1 LLFFFITTKKYLLIN
16 GWSFILKNNWSKK
29 SANKYVKKYQ
39 KLGFS
44 KDLALR
50 VYTTRLL
57 GRNKELVLHG
67 GGNSSVKTSIK
78 DIDGKKYNV
87 LCVKGS
93 GWDMANIEPEGLPAV
108 KLEPLL
114 ALKKKKYLSDE
125 GMVSYQKRNLIDIS
139 SPNPSVE
146 TFLHA
151 FLPFK
156 YVDHTHADAVLNIT
170 NRPGGLNFCK
180 KIFGNK
186 VNIVPYVMPG
196 FMLAKKINEVYLK
209 NPNIDCLILMNHGIF
224 TFANDAKGAYDLMIK
239 YVSQAERAIKK
250 LKVKKIKQI
259 KKFSTKFNVHEIAPI
274 IRGLLSNNKDQK
286 FVVNYRLNK
295 HLKYF
300 MNGKNVRSYS
310 SKGTATPDHVIRVKP
325 FPLIITPKKN
335 SSINEF
341 KETAKKAFENYRKK
355 YINYFN
361 INKNKVKEKKVM
373 LDTSPRVVLVQN
385 VGVFT
390 IGKDLNSAK
399 IAGDLTET
407 NAKVITSVEESS
419 SYKFIPEKDLFDV
432 EYWSLEQAKIKKA
445 KKLLEGNVVVITG
458 STGTIGY
465 ATYKIFKSY
474 GAETVLLDY
483 NLERLKDLQSKI
495 KDLCIH
501 CDVRN
506 KKSVKK
512 AFKQICEKYGGIDIL
527 ISNAGTATNGAIGEI
542 DDNILR
548 QSFED
553 NFFSHQNCASEAIK
567 IMKKQNING
576 CLLFNISKQSV
587 NPGKN
592 FGPYGLPKSALLS
605 LCKQY
610 AVDYGSYGIRS
621 NGVNADRIRSGLM
634 NDKMIRTRA
643 KARSISTDD
652 YMRGNLLLNEVK
664 AEDVAKAFFHLATSK
679 KTTGAVLT
687 VDGGNIA
694 ASLR

>member
-1 LLFFFITTKKYLLIN
+1 
-16 GWSFILKNNWSKK
+16 LKNNWSNNE
-29 SANKYVKKYQ
+29 SKKYIR
-39 KLGFS
+39 KYKNLGYS

-57 GRNKELVLHG
+57 GRNSELVLHG
-67 GGNSSVKTSIK
+67 GGNTSVKTSIK

-93 GWDMANIEPEGLPAV
+93 GWDMGEIEPEGLPAV
-108 KLEPLL
+108 KLDPLL

-125 GMVSYQKRNLIDIS
+125 DMVSYQKRNLINIK

-156 YVDHTHADAVLNIT
+156 YVDHTHADAILNVT
-170 NRPGGLNFCK
+170 NRSGGLNFCK

-186 VNIVPYVMPG
+186 VSIVPYVMPG
-196 FMLAKKINEVYLK
+196 FMLSKKVSEIYSK
-209 NPNIDCLILMNHGIF
+209 NPNINCLILMNHGIF
-224 TFANDAKGAYDLMIK
+224 TFSNDAKDAYSLMIK

-259 KKFSTKFNVHEIAPI
+259 KNYFTKFTAHEIAPI
-274 IRGLLSNNKDQK
+274 IRGLSSNNNDQK
-286 FVVNYRLNK
+286 FIVNYRLNK
-295 HLKYF
+295 DLKYF

-335 SSINEF
+335 SSINDF
-341 KETAKKAFENYRKK
+341 KLTAKKAFDNYRKK

-361 INKNKVKEKKVM
+361 VNKKKVKDKKVM
-373 LDTSPRVVLVQN
+373 LDTSPRVVFVQN
-385 VGVFT
+385 IGMFS
-390 IGKDLNSAK
+390 IGKDLNGAK
-399 IAGDLTET
+399 IAGDLTDT
-407 NAKVITSVEESS
+407 NAKVIASVEETST
-419 SYKFIPEKDLFDV
+419 YKFIPEKDLFDV
-432 EYWSLEQAKIKKA
+432 EYWSLEQAKIKKQ
-445 KKLLEGNVVVITG
+445 KKLLEGNVVVVTG
-458 STGTIGY
+458 STGAIGF
-465 ATYKIFKSY
+465 ATYKMFKSY
-474 GAETVLLDY
+474 GAEVVLLDY
-483 NLERLKDLQSKI
+483 NLEKIKNLQSKV

-512 AFKQICEKYGGIDIL
+512 AFDQICKKYGGVDIL
-527 ISNAGTATNGAIGEI
+527 ISNAGTAIAGPIAEV
-542 DDNILR
+542 DDKILR

-567 IMKKQNING
+567 IMKKQNTNG

-634 NDKMIRTRA
+634 TDKMIKARA
-643 KARSISTDD
+643 KARSVTTTD
-652 YMRGNLLLNEVK
+652 YMKGNLLLNEVK
-664 AEDVAKAFFHLATSK
+664 AEDVAKAFFHLAISK

>member
-1 LLFFFITTKKYLLIN
+1 M
-16 GWSFILKNNWSKK
+16 KNNWSKS
-29 SANKYVKKYQ
+29 SAKKYI
-39 KLGFS
+39 KKYKNIGFS

-67 GGNSSVKTSIK
+67 GGNTSVKTTIK

-93 GWDMANIEPEGLPAV
+93 GWDMADIEPEGLPAV
-108 KLEPLL
+108 KLEPLI
-114 ALKKKKYLSDE
+114 ALKNKKYLSDE
-125 GMVSYQKRNLIDIS
+125 DMVSYQKRNLINIKA
-139 SPNPSVE
+139 PNPSVE

-156 YVDHTHADAVLNIT
+156 FVDHTHADAVLNAT

-180 KIFGNK
+180 KVFGNK
-186 VNIVPYVMPG
+186 VSIVPYVMPG
-196 FMLAKKINEVYLK
+196 FMLAKKINEIYSI
-209 NPNIDCLILMNHGIF
+209 NPNINCLILMNHGIF
-224 TFANDAKGAYDLMIK
+224 TFADDAKEAYDLMIK
-239 YVSQAERAIKK
+239 YVSQAERAINK

-259 KKFSTKFNVHEIAPI
+259 KNFSTRFNAHEIAPI

-335 SSINEF
+335 SSIDEF
-341 KETAKKAFENYRKK
+341 KVTAKKAFENYRKK

-361 INKNKVKEKKVM
+361 VNKNKVKGKKVM

-390 IGKDLNSAK
+390 IGKDLNAAK

-407 NAKVITSVEESS
+407 NAKVIASVEETSA
-419 SYKFIPEKDLFDV
+419 YKFIPEKDIFDV
-432 EYWSLEQAKIKKA
+432 EYWSLEQAKINKPKKI
-445 KKLLEGNVVVITG
+445 LEGNVVVITG
-458 STGTIGY
+458 STGTIGFE
-465 ATYKIFKSY
+465 TYKMFKSY
-474 GAETVLLDY
+474 GAEVVLLDY
-483 NLERLKDLQSKI
+483 NLERLKNLQSKI
-495 KDLCIH
+495 KELCIH

-512 AFKQICEKYGGIDIL
+512 VFNQICEKYGGIDIL

-542 DDNILR
+542 DDNVLR

-643 KARSISTDD
+643 KARSVSTDD
-652 YMRGNLLLNEVK
+652 YMRENLLLNEVK

>member
-1 LLFFFITTKKYLLIN
+1 M
-16 GWSFILKNNWSKK
+16 KNNWS
-29 SANKYVKKYQ
+29 NKEAKQFIKKY
-39 KLGFS
+39 KNLGFS
-44 KDLALR
+44 KDIALR
-50 VYTTRLL
+50 VYTSRLL
-57 GRNKELVLHG
+57 GKNKELVLHG
-67 GGNSSVKTSIK
+67 GGNTSVKTRIR
-78 DIDGKKYNV
+78 DIDGKNYEV

-93 GWDMANIEPEGLPAV
+93 GWDMADIEPEGLPAV

-114 ALKKKKYLSDE
+114 AMKKKKYLSDE
-125 GMVSYQKRNLIDIS
+125 DMVSFQKRNLINIK

-156 YVDHTHADAVLNIT
+156 YVDHTHSDAILNLT
-170 NRPGGLNFCK
+170 NRPEGLNFCN

-186 VNIVPYVMPG
+186 VSIVPYVMPG
-196 FMLAKKINEVYLK
+196 FMLAKKINEVYSK
-209 NPNIDCLILMNHGIF
+209 NPNINCLILMNHGIF
-224 TFANDAKGAYDLMIK
+224 TFADDAKEAYSLMIK

-259 KKFSTKFNVHEIAPI
+259 KNFSTKFDVNEIAPI
-274 IRGLLSNNKDQK
+274 IRGLLSENKDQK

-300 MNGKNVRSYS
+300 INGKNVRSYS

-335 SSINEF
+335 STIDEF
-341 KETAKKAFENYRKK
+341 KTTAKKAFDNYRKK
-355 YINYFN
+355 YINYFSV
-361 INKNKVKEKKVM
+361 NKKKVKGKKVM

-385 VGVFT
+385 VGMFSV
-390 IGKDLNSAK
+390 GKDLNSAR

-407 NAKVITSVEESS
+407 NARVISSVEETST
-419 SYKFIPEKDLFDV
+419 YKFIPEKDLFDV
-432 EYWSLEQAKIKKA
+432 EYWSLEQAKIKKP

-458 STGTIGY
+458 STGTIGFE
-465 ATYKIFKSY
+465 TYKMFKSY
-474 GAETVLLDY
+474 GAEVVLLDY
-483 NLERLKDLQSKI
+483 NLKRLKDLQSKI

-512 AFKQICEKYGGIDIL
+512 AFTQICEKYGGIDIL
-527 ISNAGTATNGAIGEI
+527 ISNAGTAINGAIGEVS
-542 DDNILR
+542 DDILR

>member
-1 LLFFFITTKKYLLIN
+1 M
-16 GWSFILKNNWSKK
+16 KNNWSKS
-29 SANKYVKKYQ
+29 SAKKYI
-39 KLGFS
+39 KKYKNIGFS

-67 GGNSSVKTSIK
+67 GGNTSVKTTIK

-93 GWDMANIEPEGLPAV
+93 GWDMADIEPEGLPAV
-108 KLEPLL
+108 KLEPLI
-114 ALKKKKYLSDE
+114 ALKNKKYLSDE
-125 GMVSYQKRNLIDIS
+125 DMVSYQKRNLINIKA
-139 SPNPSVE
+139 PNPSVE

-156 YVDHTHADAVLNIT
+156 FVDHTHADAVLNAT

-180 KIFGNK
+180 KVFGNK
-186 VNIVPYVMPG
+186 VSIVPYVMPG
-196 FMLAKKINEVYLK
+196 FMLAKKINEIYSI
-209 NPNIDCLILMNHGIF
+209 NPNINCLILMNHGIF
-224 TFANDAKGAYDLMIK
+224 TFADDAKEAYDLMIK
-239 YVSQAERAIKK
+239 YVSQAERAINK

-259 KKFSTKFNVHEIAPI
+259 KNFSTKFNAHEIAPI

-341 KETAKKAFENYRKK
+341 KITAKKAFENYRKK

-361 INKNKVKEKKVM
+361 VNKNKVKEKKVM

-385 VGVFT
+385 VGVFAV
-390 IGKDLNSAK
+390 GKDLNAAK
-399 IAGDLTET
+399 IAGDLTVT
-407 NAKVITSVEESS
+407 NAKVIASVEETSA
-419 SYKFIPEKDLFDV
+419 YKFIPEKDIFDV
-432 EYWSLEQAKIKKA
+432 EYWSLEQAKINKPKKI
-445 KKLLEGNVVVITG
+445 LEGNVVVITG
-458 STGTIGY
+458 STGTIGFE
-465 ATYKIFKSY
+465 TYKMFKSY
-474 GAETVLLDY
+474 GAEVVLLDY

-495 KDLCIH
+495 KELCIH

-512 AFKQICEKYGGIDIL
+512 VFNQICEKYGGIDIL

-542 DDNILR
+542 DDNVLR

-592 FGPYGLPKSALLS
+592 FGPYGLPKAALLS

-643 KARSISTDD
+643 KARSVSTDD
-652 YMRGNLLLNEVK
+652 YMRENLLLNEVK

>member
-1 LLFFFITTKKYLLIN
+1 
-16 GWSFILKNNWSKK
+16 LKNNWSNNE
-29 SANKYVKKYQ
+29 SKKYIR
-39 KLGFS
+39 KYKNLGYS

-57 GRNKELVLHG
+57 GRNNELVLHG
-67 GGNSSVKTSIK
+67 GGNTSVKTSIK

-93 GWDMANIEPEGLPAV
+93 GWDMGEIEPEGLPAV
-108 KLEPLL
+108 KLDPLL
-114 ALKKKKYLSDE
+114 ALKNKKHLSDE
-125 GMVSYQKRNLIDIS
+125 DMVSYQKRNLINIK

-156 YVDHTHADAVLNIT
+156 YVDHTHADAILNVT
-170 NRPGGLNFCK
+170 NRPSGLNFCK

-186 VNIVPYVMPG
+186 VSIVPYVMPG
-196 FMLAKKINEVYLK
+196 FKLSKKVSEIYSK
-209 NPNIDCLILMNHGIF
+209 NPNINCLILMNHGIF
-224 TFANDAKGAYDLMIK
+224 TFSDDAKESYSLMIK

-259 KKFSTKFNVHEIAPI
+259 KNFTTKFNAHEIAPI

-286 FVVNYRLNK
+286 FVINYRLNK

-300 MNGKNVRSYS
+300 MNGKNVKSYS

-335 SSINEF
+335 SSIDEF
-341 KETAKKAFENYRKK
+341 KVTAKKAFENYRKK
-355 YINYFN
+355 YISYFN
-361 INKNKVKEKKVM
+361 VNKNKVKEKKVM

-385 VGVFT
+385 VGVFAV
-390 IGKDLNSAK
+390 GKDLNAAK

-407 NAKVITSVEESS
+407 NAKVITSVEETSA
-419 SYKFIPEKDLFDV
+419 YKFIPEKDLFDV

-458 STGTIGY
+458 STGTIGFE
-465 ATYKIFKSY
+465 TYKIFKSY
-474 GAETVLLDY
+474 GAEVVLLDY
-483 NLERLKDLQSKI
+483 NLEKLKDLQLKI
-495 KDLCIH
+495 KELCIH

-512 AFKQICEKYGGIDIL
+512 AFNQVCEKYGGIDIL
-527 ISNAGTATNGAIGEI
+527 ISNAGTAINGAIGEV

-634 NDKMIRTRA
+634 NDKMIKTRA
-643 KARSISTDD
+643 KARSVTADD
-652 YMRGNLLLNEVK
+652 YMKGNLLLNEVK

-679 KTTGAVLT
+679 KTTGAVLA

>member
-1 LLFFFITTKKYLLIN
+1 LV
-16 GWSFILKNNWSKK
+16 LKNNWSKNI
-29 SANKYVKKYQ
+29 AKKYIKKYK
-39 KLGFS
+39 KLGFTA
-44 KDLALR
+44 DLALR

-67 GGNSSVKTSIK
+67 GGNTSVKTTIK
-78 DIDGKKYNV
+78 DIDGKKYKV

-93 GWDMANIEPEGLPAV
+93 GWDMADIEPPGLPAV

-114 ALKKKKYLSDE
+114 SLKNKKYLSDE
-125 GMVSYQKRNLIDIS
+125 DMVAYQKRNLIDVN

-170 NRPGGLNFCK
+170 NRPGGLNLCK
-180 KIFGNK
+180 KIFGDK
-186 VNIVPYVMPG
+186 VSIVPYVMPG
-196 FMLAKKINEVYLK
+196 FMLAKKIHEVYSK
-209 NPNIDCLILMNHGIF
+209 NPKINCLILMNHGIF
-224 TFANDAKGAYDLMIK
+224 TFANDCKEAYDLMIK
-239 YVSQAERAIKK
+239 YVSKAENAIKK
-250 LKVKKIKQI
+250 LKTKKIKQI
-259 KKFSTKFNVHEIAPI
+259 KKFSTKFNPYEVAPI
-274 IRGLLSNNKDQK
+274 IRGLLSENKDQK
-286 FVVNYRLNK
+286 FVINYRLNK

-300 MNGKNVRSYS
+300 INGKNVKAYS

-335 SSINEF
+335 SSVEEF
-341 KETAKKAFENYRKK
+341 KKIAKKAFENYRKK
-355 YINYFN
+355 YIHYFN
-361 INKNKVKEKKVM
+361 VNHRKAKEKKVM
-373 LDTSPRVVLVQN
+373 LDTSPRVVLIQN
-385 VGVFT
+385 VGMFSV
-390 IGKDLNSAK
+390 GKDLNAAK

-407 NAKVITSVEESS
+407 NARVISSVEETS

-432 EYWSLEQAKIKKA
+432 EYWSLEQAKIKKK
-445 KKLLEGNVVVITG
+445 KKLLEGNVVVVTG
-458 STGTIGY
+458 STGTIGFE
-465 ATYKIFKSY
+465 TYKMFKSY
-474 GAETVLLDY
+474 GAEVVLLDN
-483 NLERLKDLQSKI
+483 NLERLTEVQSKI
-495 KDLCIH
+495 KDLCIL
-501 CDVRN
+501 CDVTN
-506 KKSVKK
+506 KKSVKN
-512 AFKQICEKYGGIDIL
+512 AFKQICEKFGGIDIL
-527 ISNAGTATNGAIGEI
+527 VSNAGTAPGGSIGEVS
-542 DDNILR
+542 DEILR
-548 QSFED
+548 KSFEI
-553 NFFSHQNCASEAIK
+553 NFFSHQNCASEAVK
-567 IMKKQNING
+567 IMKKQNTNG

-610 AVDYGSYGIRS
+610 AVDYGAYGIRS

-634 NDKMIRTRA
+634 TNKMIKTRA
-643 KARSISTDD
+643 KARAVSTDD
-652 YMRGNLLLNEVK
+652 YMKGNLLLNEVK

>member
-1 LLFFFITTKKYLLIN
+1 
-16 GWSFILKNNWSKK
+16 LKNNWSKS
-29 SANKYVKKYQ
+29 SAKKYI
-39 KLGFS
+39 KKYKNIGFS

-67 GGNSSVKTSIK
+67 GGNTSVKTTIK

-93 GWDMANIEPEGLPAV
+93 GWDMADIEPEGLPAV
-108 KLEPLL
+108 KLEPLI
-114 ALKKKKYLSDE
+114 ALKNKKYLSDE
-125 GMVSYQKRNLIDIS
+125 DMVSYQKRNLINIKA
-139 SPNPSVE
+139 PNPSVE

-156 YVDHTHADAVLNIT
+156 FVDHTHADAVLNAT

-180 KIFGNK
+180 KVFGNK
-186 VNIVPYVMPG
+186 VSIVPYVMPG
-196 FMLAKKINEVYLK
+196 FMLAKKINEIYSI
-209 NPNIDCLILMNHGIF
+209 NPNINCLILMNHGIF
-224 TFANDAKGAYDLMIK
+224 TFADDAKEAYDLMIK
-239 YVSQAERAIKK
+239 YVSQAERAINK

-259 KKFSTKFNVHEIAPI
+259 KNFSTRFNAHEIAPI

-335 SSINEF
+335 SSIDEF
-341 KETAKKAFENYRKK
+341 KITAKKAFENYRKK

-361 INKNKVKEKKVM
+361 VNKNKVKGKKVM

-390 IGKDLNSAK
+390 IGKDLNAAK

-407 NAKVITSVEESS
+407 NAKVIASVEETSA
-419 SYKFIPEKDLFDV
+419 YKFIPEKDIFD
-432 EYWSLEQAKIKKA
+432 
-445 KKLLEGNVVVITG
+445 LEGNVVVITG
-458 STGTIGY
+458 STGTIGFE
-465 ATYKIFKSY
+465 TYKMFKSY
-474 GAETVLLDY
+474 GAEVVLLDY

-495 KDLCIH
+495 KELCIH

-512 AFKQICEKYGGIDIL
+512 VFNQICEKYGGIDIL

-542 DDNILR
+542 DDNVLR

-643 KARSISTDD
+643 KARSVSTDD
-652 YMRGNLLLNEVK
+652 YMRENLLLNEVK

>member
-1 LLFFFITTKKYLLIN
+1 M
-16 GWSFILKNNWSKK
+16 KNNWSK
-29 SANKYVKKYQ
+29 SFANKYIKKYK

-67 GGNSSVKTSIK
+67 GGNTSVKTTIK
-78 DIDGKKYNV
+78 DIDGKKYKV

-93 GWDMANIEPEGLPAV
+93 GWDMADIEPAGLPAV

-114 ALKKKKYLSDE
+114 TLKEKKYLSDE
-125 GMVSYQKRNLIDIS
+125 NMVSFQKRNLIDIK

-156 YVDHTHADAVLNIT
+156 FVDHTHADAVLNVT

-180 KIFGNK
+180 KVFGSK
-186 VNIVPYVMPG
+186 VSVVPYVMPG
-196 FMLAKKINEVYLK
+196 FMLAKKINMIYSE
-209 NPNIDCLILMNHGIF
+209 NPNINCLILMNHGIF
-224 TFANDAKGAYDLMIK
+224 TFADKAKEAYDLMIK

-259 KKFSTKFNVHEIAPI
+259 KNFSTKFNAHEIAPI

-341 KETAKKAFENYRKK
+341 KITAKKAFENYRKK

-361 INKNKVKEKKVM
+361 VNKNKVKGKKVM

-390 IGKDLNSAK
+390 IGKDLNAAK

-407 NAKVITSVEESS
+407 NAKVIASVEETSA
-419 SYKFIPEKDLFDV
+419 YKFIPEKDIFDV
-432 EYWSLEQAKIKKA
+432 EYWSLEQAKINKPKKI
-445 KKLLEGNVVVITG
+445 LEGNVVVITG
-458 STGTIGY
+458 STGTIGFE
-465 ATYKIFKSY
+465 TYKMFKSY
-474 GAETVLLDY
+474 GAEVVLLDY

-495 KDLCIH
+495 KELCIH

-512 AFKQICEKYGGIDIL
+512 VFNQICEKYGGIDIL

-542 DDNILR
+542 DDNVLR

-643 KARSISTDD
+643 KARSVSTDD
-652 YMRGNLLLNEVK
+652 YMRENLLLNEVK

>member
-1 LLFFFITTKKYLLIN
+1 M
-16 GWSFILKNNWSKK
+16 KNNWSN
-29 SANKYVKKYQ
+29 SDSKKYIR
-39 KLGFS
+39 KYKNLGYS

-57 GRNKELVLHG
+57 GRNSELVLHG
-67 GGNSSVKTSIK
+67 GGNTSVKTSIK
-78 DIDGKKYNV
+78 DIDGKKYEV

-93 GWDMANIEPEGLPAV
+93 GWNMGEIEPEGLPAV
-108 KLEPLL
+108 KLDPLL
-114 ALKKKKYLSDE
+114 SLKKKKYLSDQD
-125 GMVSYQKRNLIDIS
+125 MVSYQKRNLINIK

-156 YVDHTHADAVLNIT
+156 YVDHTHADAILKIT

-180 KIFGNK
+180 KVFGNK
-186 VNIVPYVMPG
+186 VAIVPYVMPG
-196 FMLAKKINEVYLK
+196 FMLSKKVNEIYSKNPKIN
-209 NPNIDCLILMNHGIF
+209 CLILMNHGIF
-224 TFANDAKGAYDLMIK
+224 TFSNDAKEAYSLMIK
-239 YVSQAERAIKK
+239 YVSQSEKAIKK

-259 KKFSTKFNVHEIAPI
+259 KNYSTKFKAHEIAPI
-274 IRGLLSNNKDQK
+274 IRGLSSSNNDQK
-286 FVVNYRLNK
+286 FIVNYRLNK
-295 HLKYF
+295 DLKYF

-310 SKGTATPDHVIRVKP
+310 SRGTATPDHVIRVKP

-335 SSINEF
+335 SSINDF
-341 KETAKKAFENYRKK
+341 KITAKKAFSNYRKK

-361 INKNKVKEKKVM
+361 TNKNKVKGKKVM
-373 LDTSPRVVLVQN
+373 LDTSPRVVFVQN
-385 VGVFT
+385 VGMFS
-390 IGKDLNSAK
+390 IGKDLNGAK
-399 IAGDLTET
+399 IAGDLANT
-407 NAKVITSVEESS
+407 NAKVISSVEETS
-419 SYKFIPEKDLFDV
+419 SYKFIPEKNFFDV

-458 STGTIGY
+458 STGAIGFE
-465 ATYKIFKSY
+465 TYKIFKSY
-474 GAETVLLDY
+474 GAEVVLLDY
-483 NLERLKDLQSKI
+483 NLQRIKNLQSKV
-495 KDLCIH
+495 KELCIH

-506 KKSVKK
+506 KKNVKK
-512 AFKQICEKYGGIDIL
+512 AFDQICEKYGGVDIL
-527 ISNAGTATNGAIGEI
+527 ISNAGTAVSGSIAEV
-542 DDNILR
+542 DDKILR

-553 NFFSHQNCASEAIK
+553 NFFSHQNCASETIK
-567 IMKKQNING
+567 IMKKQNTGG

-634 NDKMIRTRA
+634 TDKMIKSRA
-643 KARSISTDD
+643 KARRVSTDN

-664 AEDVAKAFFHLATSK
+664 TEDVAKAFFHLAISK
-679 KTTGAVLT
+679 KTTGAILT

>member
-1 LLFFFITTKKYLLIN
+1 M
-16 GWSFILKNNWSKK
+16 KNNWSKK
-29 SANKYVKKYQ
+29 IAKEYIKKYK

-44 KDLALR
+44 SDLALR

-67 GGNSSVKTSIK
+67 GGNTSVKTTIK
-78 DIDGKKYNV
+78 DIDGRKYKV

-93 GWDMANIEPEGLPAV
+93 GWDMADIEPAGLPAV
-108 KLEPLL
+108 KLDPLL
-114 ALKKKKYLSDE
+114 ALKNKKYLSDE
-125 GMVSYQKRNLIDIS
+125 DMVAYQKRNLIDIK

-156 YVDHTHADAVLNIT
+156 YVDHTHADAVLNVT
-170 NRPGGLNFCK
+170 NRPSGLNFCK
-180 KIFGNK
+180 KIFGDN
-186 VNIVPYVMPG
+186 VSIVPYVMPG
-196 FMLAKKINEVYLK
+196 FMLAKKIHEVYSK
-209 NPNIDCLILMNHGIF
+209 NPKINCLILMNHGIF
-224 TFANDAKGAYDLMIK
+224 TFANDCKEAYDLMIK
-239 YVSQAERAIKK
+239 YVSKAEREIKK
-250 LKVKKIKQI
+250 LKSKKIKQI
-259 KKFSTKFNVHEIAPI
+259 KKYSTNFNPHDIAPTL
-274 IRGLLSNNKDQK
+274 RGLLSENKDQK
-286 FVVNYRLNK
+286 FVINYRLNK

-300 MNGKNVRSYS
+300 INGKNVRAYS

-335 SSINEF
+335 SSIAEF
-341 KETAKKAFENYRKK
+341 KSTARKAFENYRKK
-355 YINYFN
+355 YIHYFN
-361 INKNKVKEKKVM
+361 VNHKKTKEKKVM
-373 LDTSPRVVLVQN
+373 LDTSPRVILVQN
-385 VGVFT
+385 VGMFSA
-390 IGKDLNSAK
+390 GKDLNAAK

-407 NAKVITSVEESS
+407 NAKVITSVEETS

-458 STGTIGY
+458 STGTIGFE
-465 ATYKIFKSY
+465 TYKMFKNY
-474 GAETVLLDY
+474 GAEVVLLDY
-483 NLERLKDLQSKI
+483 DLDKLKKVQSKI

-501 CDVRN
+501 CDVTN

-512 AFKQICEKYGGIDIL
+512 AFKQICEKFGGIDIL
-527 ISNAGTATNGAIGEI
+527 ISNAGTAPGGAIGEVG
-542 DDNILR
+542 DEILR
-548 QSFED
+548 KSFEI

-567 IMKKQNING
+567 IMKDQNING

-610 AVDYGSYGIRS
+610 ALDYGSFGIRS

-634 NDKMIRTRA
+634 TNKMIKTRA

-652 YMRGNLLLNEVK
+652 YMKGNLLLNEVK
-664 AEDVAKAFFHLATSK
+664 AEDVAKAFLHLAISK

>member
-1 LLFFFITTKKYLLIN
+1 M
-16 GWSFILKNNWSKK
+16 KNNWSKN
-29 SANKYVKKYQ
+29 SANKYIKKYK

-67 GGNSSVKTSIK
+67 GGNTSVKTSIK

-93 GWDMANIEPEGLPAV
+93 GWDMADIEPAGLPAV

-125 GMVSYQKRNLIDIS
+125 DMVSFQKRNLINIK

-156 YVDHTHADAVLNIT
+156 FVDHTHADAVLNIS

-180 KIFGNK
+180 KVFGNK
-186 VNIVPYVMPG
+186 VSIVPYVMPG
-196 FMLAKKINEVYLK
+196 FMLAKKIDEIYSK
-209 NPNIDCLILMNHGIF
+209 NQDINCLILMNHGIF
-224 TFANDAKGAYDLMIK
+224 TFANDAKEAYNLMIK

-259 KKFSTKFNVHEIAPI
+259 KNFSTKFNAHEIAPI

-335 SSINEF
+335 SSIDEF
-341 KETAKKAFENYRKK
+341 KITAKKAFENYRKK

-361 INKNKVKEKKVM
+361 VNKNKVKGKKVM

-407 NAKVITSVEESS
+407 NAKVIASVEETS

-458 STGTIGY
+458 STGTIGFE
-465 ATYKIFKSY
+465 TYKMFKSY
-474 GAETVLLDY
+474 GAEVVLLDY
-483 NLERLKDLQSKI
+483 NLERLKNLQSKI
-495 KDLCIH
+495 KELCIH

-512 AFKQICEKYGGIDIL
+512 AFNQICEKYGGIDIL

-634 NDKMIRTRA
+634 NDKMIKTRA
-643 KARSISTDD
+643 KARSISADD

>member
-1 LLFFFITTKKYLLIN
+1 MKNDWSNYEAKKFIKKY
-16 GWSFILKNNWSKK
+16 K
-29 SANKYVKKYQ
+29 

-44 KDLALR
+44 KDVALR
-50 VYTTRLL
+50 VYTSRLL
-57 GRNKELVLHG
+57 GKNKELVLHG
-67 GGNSSVKTSIK
+67 GGNTSVKTRIK
-78 DIDGKKYNV
+78 DIDGKNYEV

-93 GWDMANIEPEGLPAV
+93 GWDMADIEPEGLPAV

-114 ALKKKKYLSDE
+114 AMKKKKYLSDE
-125 GMVSYQKRNLIDIS
+125 DMVSFQKRNLINIK

-156 YVDHTHADAVLNIT
+156 YVDHTHSDAILNLT
-170 NRPGGLNFCK
+170 NRPGGLNSCK

-186 VNIVPYVMPG
+186 VSIVPYVMPG
-196 FMLAKKINEVYLK
+196 FILAKKINEVYSK
-209 NPNIDCLILMNHGIF
+209 NPNINCLILMNHGIF
-224 TFANDAKGAYDLMIK
+224 TFADDAKEAYSLMIK
-239 YVSQAERAIKK
+239 YVSRAERAIKK

-259 KKFSTKFNVHEIAPI
+259 KNFSTKFDVNEIAPI
-274 IRGLLSNNKDQK
+274 IRGLLSENKDQK

-300 MNGKNVRSYS
+300 INGKNVRSYS

-325 FPLIITPKKN
+325 FPLVITPKKN
-335 SSINEF
+335 STIDEF
-341 KETAKKAFENYRKK
+341 KTTAKKAFDNYRKK
-355 YINYFN
+355 YINYFSV
-361 INKNKVKEKKVM
+361 NKRKVKGKKVM

-385 VGVFT
+385 VGMFSV
-390 IGKDLNSAK
+390 GKDLNSAR

-407 NAKVITSVEESS
+407 NARVISSVEETST
-419 SYKFIPEKDLFDV
+419 YKFIPEKDLFDV
-432 EYWSLEQAKIKKA
+432 EYWSLEQAKIKKP

-458 STGTIGY
+458 STGTIGFE
-465 ATYKIFKSY
+465 TYKMFKSY
-474 GAETVLLDY
+474 GAEVVLLDY
-483 NLERLKDLQSKI
+483 NLKRLKDLQSKI

-512 AFKQICEKYGGIDIL
+512 AFNQVCEKYGGVDIL
-527 ISNAGTATNGAIGEI
+527 ISNAGTATNGAIGEV
-542 DDNILR
+542 DDGILR

-553 NFFSHQNCASEAIK
+553 NFFSHQNCASEAVK

-634 NDKMIRTRA
+634 NDKMIKTRA
-643 KARSISTDD
+643 KARSVSPDD
-652 YMRGNLLLNEVK
+652 YMKGNLLLDEVK

>member
-1 LLFFFITTKKYLLIN
+1 M
-16 GWSFILKNNWSKK
+16 KNNWSNND
-29 SANKYVKKYQ
+29 SKKYIR
-39 KLGFS
+39 KYKNLGCS

-57 GRNKELVLHG
+57 GRNSELVLHG
-67 GGNSSVKTSIK
+67 GGNTSVKTSII
-78 DIDGKKYNV
+78 DIDGNKYDV

-93 GWDMANIEPEGLPAV
+93 GWDMAEIEPEGLPAV
-108 KLEPLL
+108 KLDPLL
-114 ALKKKKYLSDE
+114 SLKKKKYLSDDD
-125 GMVSYQKRNLIDIS
+125 MVNYQKRNLINIK

-156 YVDHTHADAVLNIT
+156 YVDHTHANAILNVT
-170 NRPGGLNFCK
+170 NRPGGLNLCK

-186 VNIVPYVMPG
+186 VAIVPYVMPG
-196 FMLAKKINEVYLK
+196 FMLSKKVSEIYSKNPKIN
-209 NPNIDCLILMNHGIF
+209 CLILMNHGIF
-224 TFANDAKGAYDLMIK
+224 TFSNDAKEAYSLMIK
-239 YVSQAERAIKK
+239 YVSQAERTIKK

-259 KKFSTKFNVHEIAPI
+259 KNYSTKFGAHEIAPI
-274 IRGLLSNNKDQK
+274 IRGLSSNNNDQK
-286 FVVNYRLNK
+286 FIVNYKLNK
-295 HLKYF
+295 DLKYF

-335 SSINEF
+335 SSINDF
-341 KETAKKAFENYRKK
+341 KLTAKKAFDNYRKK

-361 INKNKVKEKKVM
+361 TNKSKVKGKKVM
-373 LDTSPRVVLVQN
+373 LDTSPRVVFVQN
-385 VGVFT
+385 VGMFS
-390 IGKDLNSAK
+390 IGKDLNGAK
-399 IAGDLTET
+399 IAGDLTNT
-407 NAKVITSVEESS
+407 NAKVISSVEETS

-432 EYWSLEQAKIKKA
+432 EYWSLEQAKIKKV

-458 STGTIGY
+458 STGAIGFE
-465 ATYKIFKSY
+465 TYKIFKSY
-474 GAETVLLDY
+474 GAEVVLLDY
-483 NLERLKDLQSKI
+483 NLQRIKDLQSKV
-495 KDLCIH
+495 KELCIH

-512 AFKQICEKYGGIDIL
+512 AFDQICEKYGGVDIL
-527 ISNAGTATNGAIGEI
+527 ISNAGTAVSGSIAEV
-542 DDNILR
+542 DDKILR

-567 IMKKQNING
+567 IMKKQNTEG

-621 NGVNADRIRSGLM
+621 NGVNADRIWSGLM
-634 NDKMIRTRA
+634 TDKMIKSRA
-643 KARSISTDD
+643 KARQVSTNN

-664 AEDVAKAFFHLATSK
+664 TEDVAKAFFHLAISK
-679 KTTGAVLT
+679 KTTGAILA

>member
-1 LLFFFITTKKYLLIN
+1 
-16 GWSFILKNNWSKK
+16 LKNNWSN
-29 SANKYVKKYQ
+29 SDSKKYIR
-39 KLGFS
+39 KYKNLGYS

-57 GRNKELVLHG
+57 GRNSELVLHG
-67 GGNSSVKTSIK
+67 GGNTSVKTSIK
-78 DIDGKKYNV
+78 DIDGKKYEV

-93 GWDMANIEPEGLPAV
+93 GWNMEEIEPEGLPAV
-108 KLEPLL
+108 KLDPLL
-114 ALKKKKYLSDE
+114 SLKKKKHISDQD
-125 GMVSYQKRNLIDIS
+125 MVSYQKRNLINIK

-156 YVDHTHADAVLNIT
+156 YVDHTHADAILKVT

-186 VNIVPYVMPG
+186 VAIVPYVMPG
-196 FMLAKKINEVYLK
+196 FMLSKKVNEIYSKNPKIN
-209 NPNIDCLILMNHGIF
+209 CLILMNHGIF
-224 TFANDAKGAYDLMIK
+224 TFSNDAKEAYSLMIK

-259 KKFSTKFNVHEIAPI
+259 KNYSTKFKAHEIAPI
-274 IRGLLSNNKDQK
+274 IRGLSSSNNDQK
-286 FVVNYRLNK
+286 FIVNYRLNK
-295 HLKYF
+295 DLKYF

-310 SKGTATPDHVIRVKP
+310 SRGTATPDHVIRVKP

-335 SSINEF
+335 SSINDF
-341 KETAKKAFENYRKK
+341 KITAKKAFSNYRKK

-361 INKNKVKEKKVM
+361 TNKNKVKGKKVM
-373 LDTSPRVVLVQN
+373 LDTSPRVVFVQN
-385 VGVFT
+385 VGMFS
-390 IGKDLNSAK
+390 IGKDLNGAK
-399 IAGDLTET
+399 IAGDLANT
-407 NAKVITSVEESS
+407 NAKVISSVEETS
-419 SYKFIPEKDLFDV
+419 SYKFIPEKDFFDV

-458 STGTIGY
+458 STGAIGFE
-465 ATYKIFKSY
+465 TYKIFKSY
-474 GAETVLLDY
+474 GAEVVLLDY
-483 NLERLKDLQSKI
+483 NLQRIKNLQSKV
-495 KDLCIH
+495 KELCIH

-506 KKSVKK
+506 KKNVKK
-512 AFKQICEKYGGIDIL
+512 AFDQICEKYGGVDIL
-527 ISNAGTATNGAIGEI
+527 ISNAGTAVSGSIAEV
-542 DDNILR
+542 DDKILR

-553 NFFSHQNCASEAIK
+553 NFFSHQNCASETIK
-567 IMKKQNING
+567 IMKKQNTGG

-634 NDKMIRTRA
+634 TDKMIKSRA
-643 KARSISTDD
+643 KARRVSTDN

-664 AEDVAKAFFHLATSK
+664 TEDVAKAFFHLAISK
-679 KTTGAVLT
+679 KTTGAILT

>member
-1 LLFFFITTKKYLLIN
+1 M
-16 GWSFILKNNWSKK
+16 KNNWSN
-29 SANKYVKKYQ
+29 SDSKKYIR
-39 KLGFS
+39 KYKNLGYS

-57 GRNKELVLHG
+57 GRNNELVLHG
-67 GGNSSVKTSIK
+67 GGNTSVKTTLK

-93 GWDMANIEPEGLPAV
+93 GWDMAEIEPAGLPAV
-108 KLEPLL
+108 KLQPLL
-114 ALKKKKYLSDE
+114 SLKNKKYLSDE
-125 GMVSYQKRNLIDIS
+125 NMVSYQKRNLMNIK

-156 YVDHTHADAVLNIT
+156 FVDHTHADAIMNAT

-186 VNIVPYVMPG
+186 VSIVPYVMPG
-196 FMLAKKINEVYLK
+196 FMLAKKVNEVYSK
-209 NPNIDCLILMNHGIF
+209 NPNINCLILMNHGIF
-224 TFANDAKGAYDLMIK
+224 TFSDDAKESYSLMIK

-250 LKVKKIKQI
+250 LKAKKIKQI
-259 KKFSTKFNVHEIAPI
+259 KNYSTKFSVHEIAPI
-274 IRGLLSNNKDQK
+274 IRGLSSNKKDQK
-286 FVVNYRLNK
+286 FVVSYRLNK
-295 HLKYF
+295 DLKYF
-300 MNGKNVRSYS
+300 MNGINVRSYS
-310 SKGTATPDHVIRVKP
+310 SKGSATPDHVIRVKP

-335 SSINEF
+335 SSIEEF
-341 KETAKKAFENYRKK
+341 KLTAKKAFNNYRKK

-361 INKNKVKEKKVM
+361 TNKIKAKGKKVM
-373 LDTSPRVVLVQN
+373 LDTSPRIVFVQN
-385 VGVFT
+385 VGMFS
-390 IGKDLNSAK
+390 IGKDLKGAK
-399 IAGDLTET
+399 IAGDLTDT
-407 NAKVITSVEESS
+407 NAKVIASVEETST
-419 SYKFIPEKDLFDV
+419 YKFIPEKDLFDV
-432 EYWSLEQAKIKKA
+432 EYWSLEQAKIKKQ

-458 STGTIGY
+458 STGAIGF

-474 GAETVLLDY
+474 GAEVVLLDY
-483 NLERLKDLQSKI
+483 NLEKIKDMQSKI

-506 KKSVKK
+506 KKNVKK
-512 AFKQICEKYGGIDIL
+512 AFDQICEKYGGIDIL
-527 ISNAGTATNGAIGEI
+527 ISNAGTAIAGSIAEI
-542 DDNILR
+542 DDKVLR

-567 IMKKQNING
+567 IMKRQNTNG

-621 NGVNADRIRSGLM
+621 NGINADRIRSGLM
-634 NDKMIRTRA
+634 TNKMIKTRA
-643 KARSISTDD
+643 KARAVTADE
-652 YMRGNLLLNEVK
+652 YMKGNLLLNEVK
-664 AEDVAKAFFHLATSK
+664 AEDVAKAFFHLAVSK

>member
-1 LLFFFITTKKYLLIN
+1 MEWILL
-16 GWSFILKNNWSKK
+16 
-29 SANKYVKKYQ
+29 
-39 KLGFS
+39 
-44 KDLALR
+44 
-50 VYTTRLL
+50 RLL

-67 GGNSSVKTSIK
+67 GGNTSVKTTIK
-78 DIDGKKYNV
+78 DIDGKKYKV

-93 GWDMANIEPEGLPAV
+93 GWDMADIEPAGLPAV

-114 ALKKKKYLSDE
+114 TLKEKKYLSDE
-125 GMVSYQKRNLIDIS
+125 NMVSFQKRNLIDIK

-156 YVDHTHADAVLNIT
+156 FVDHTHADAVLNAT

-180 KIFGNK
+180 KVFGSK
-186 VNIVPYVMPG
+186 VSIVPYVMPG
-196 FMLAKKINEVYLK
+196 FMLAKKINEIYSK
-209 NPNIDCLILMNHGIF
+209 NPNINCLILMNHGIF
-224 TFANDAKGAYDLMIK
+224 TFADDAKEAYNLMIK

-259 KKFSTKFNVHEIAPI
+259 KNYSTKFSSHEIAPI
-274 IRGLLSNNKDQK
+274 IRGLSSNNNDQK
-286 FVVNYRLNK
+286 FIVNYRLNK
-295 HLKYF
+295 DLKYF

-310 SKGTATPDHVIRVKP
+310 SKGTTTPDHVIRVKP

-335 SSINEF
+335 SSINDF
-341 KETAKKAFENYRKK
+341 KLTAQKAFDNYRKK

-361 INKNKVKEKKVM
+361 VNKRKVKGKKTM
-373 LDTSPRVVLVQN
+373 LDTSPRVVFVQN
-385 VGVFT
+385 VGMFS
-390 IGKDLNSAK
+390 IGKDLNGAK
-399 IAGDLTET
+399 IAGDLTDT
-407 NAKVITSVEESS
+407 NAKVIASVEETST
-419 SYKFIPEKDLFDV
+419 YKFISEKDLFDV
-432 EYWSLEQAKIKKA
+432 EYWSLEQAKIKKQ

-458 STGTIGY
+458 STGAIGF
-465 ATYKIFKSY
+465 ATYKMFKSY
-474 GAETVLLDY
+474 GAEVVLLDY
-483 NLERLKDLQSKI
+483 NLERIKDLQSKV

-506 KKSVKK
+506 KKNVKK
-512 AFKQICEKYGGIDIL
+512 AFNQICEKFGGVDIL
-527 ISNAGTATNGAIGEI
+527 ISNAGTAVAGSIAEV
-542 DDNILR
+542 DDKILR

-567 IMKKQNING
+567 IMKKQNTNG

-634 NDKMIRTRA
+634 TDKMIKARA
-643 KARSISTDD
+643 KARSVTTTD
-652 YMRGNLLLNEVK
+652 YMKGNLLLDEVK
-664 AEDVAKAFFHLATSK
+664 AEDVAKAFFHLAVSK